1 MKISDLIEQFVEV
14 KAQREK
20 LNEDSKACTLKLAVL
35 EKDIMSLMS
44 DVGITKAASD
54 KASLTMR
61 EVKHPSIDN
70 WTLFYDYVAQTGQF
84 ELLHKRLSSTAFRE
98 HWEAGDAIPGTS
110 SSSVW
115 ELSVVRRK

>member
-1 MKISDLIEQFVEV
+1 MKISDLIDQFVEV

-84 ELLHKRLSSTAFRE
+84 ELLQKRLSSTAFRE

>member
-1 MKISDLIEQFVEV
+1 MKISDLIDQFVEV